1 MESPQPGRSPVAVI
15 DFNVNVVGPVGSHW
29 AQIDELQR
37 SLAFFWT
44 TYAHGHW
51 VLTDPTHIREAF
63 QNPRVFSSISEVAA
77 EPDPS
82 YTWIP
87 TNIDP
92 PEHIKYRQILNGR
105 FSPSAIQA
113 LVPDVASFGRDLVTG
128 LAPLGRCDFMA
139 DFASVYPATVFLHSL
154 GLPVE
159 HAPQLVAWVRAIFD
173 NLRHPDLASSLASAM
188 GEVRAYFDDALRRRR
203 RAAGHPDRDF
213 LTHLLRSEIDGR
225 PLREEEILNMC
236 VVLTMAGVE
245 TTASQLG
252 YMFHYLA
259 EHPEKRRRIIEEPE
273 VITAA
278 VEEFL
283 RVHPIVLPGRKVT
296 RDIDFHGCPMRRGD
310 MVMLP
315 LPAANRCPATDEH
328 PTEVDFD
335 RQPNRHIAFGLG
347 PHRCLGIHLA
357 RRELATALQVWHEII
372 PDYHLDGGQPLLE
385 RGGQLG
391 LMTLPLAWDRPRRY
405 PPQS

>member
-1 MESPQPGRSPVAVI
+1 
-15 DFNVNVVGPVGSHW
+15 
-29 AQIDELQR
+29 
-37 SLAFFWT
+37 
-44 TYAHGHW
+44 
-51 VLTDPTHIREAF
+51 
-63 QNPRVFSSISEVAA
+63 
-77 EPDPS
+77 
-82 YTWIP
+82 
-87 TNIDP
+87 
-92 PEHIKYRQILNGR
+92 
-105 FSPSAIQA
+105 
-113 LVPDVASFGRDLVTG
+113 
-128 LAPLGRCDFMA
+128 MA

-154 GLPVE
+154 GLPIE
-159 HAPQLVAWVRAIFD
+159 HAPQLVTWVRTIFD
-173 NLRHPDLASSLASAM
+173 SLRHPDLASSLASAM
-188 GEVRAYFDDALRRRR
+188 GEVRAYFDDALHRRR
-203 RAAGHPDRDF
+203 RAEGNPDRDF

-225 PLREEEILNMC
+225 PLREEEILTMC

-259 EHPEKRRRIIEEPE
+259 EHPEKRRRIIDEPE
-273 VITAA
+273 IITAA

-315 LPAANRCPATDEH
+315 LPAANRAPATDEH
-328 PTEVDFD
+328 PAEVDFD
-335 RQPNRHIAFGLG
+335 RRPNRHIAFGLG

-372 PDYHLDGGQPLLE
+372 PDYHLDGDQPLLE

-391 LMTLPLAWDRPRRY
+391 LMTLPLAWDRRRRR
-405 PPQS
+405 PLQS